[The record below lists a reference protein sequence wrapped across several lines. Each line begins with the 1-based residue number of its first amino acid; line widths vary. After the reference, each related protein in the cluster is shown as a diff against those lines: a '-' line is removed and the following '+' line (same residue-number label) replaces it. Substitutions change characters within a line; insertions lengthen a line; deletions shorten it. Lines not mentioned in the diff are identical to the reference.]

1 MSNALAWL
9 KENYG
14 STMGYITQEL
24 GVTDEQIAELQA
36 KFLD

>member
-1 MSNALAWL
+1 
-9 KENYG
+9 
-14 STMGYITQEL
+14 MGYITQEL